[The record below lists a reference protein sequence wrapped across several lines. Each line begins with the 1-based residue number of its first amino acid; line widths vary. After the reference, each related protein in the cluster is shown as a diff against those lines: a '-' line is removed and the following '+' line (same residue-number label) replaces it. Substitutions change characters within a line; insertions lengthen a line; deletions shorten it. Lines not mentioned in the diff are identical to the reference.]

1 MKRILLALA
10 VGVALFATVAFA
22 ASLGTIT
29 TSTLGAGSALV
40 ASCDTDG
47 VTVAFTTRV
56 QDNPPIGP
64 GFQVHEVV
72 ISGINTACDGK
83 YALVSLTDES
93 HNHIAFGSS
102 GIDRKIV
109 GASCG
114 YTFLTAPNGQIS
126 GGTVTVDLDGS
137 NDSCG
142 TNAPNAANIYDIHIL
157 IKDTAS

>member
-1 MKRILLALA
+1 MKRSIIALLVGGMVFGTIFA
-10 VGVALFATVAFA
+10 VA

-29 TSTLGAGSALV
+29 TPTLGAGSADV
-40 ASCDTDG
+40 VSCDTDG

-72 ISGINTACDGK
+72 ISGLHSDCDGK
-83 YALVSLTDES
+83 YALVSLTNES

-102 GIDRKIV
+102 GIDRM
-109 GASCG
+109 SCG
-114 YTFLTAPNGQIS
+114 WTFLTPPAGQIS
-126 GGTVTVDLDGS
+126 GGTVTVDFDGS
-137 NDSCG
+137 NDTCG
-142 TNAPNAANIYDIHIL
+142 TNAPNAEDIGDIHIL